1 MLITQSFIVAPLKS
15 ESVQFVFREDKFN
28 VEEEEQLLDG
38 LSGNVAVVDLDRWD
52 LPNADELSGN
62 VAVDDLERWDPP
74 NTDELSGN
82 VVLDVEVDGWQ
93 EEIVKS
99 TSLEL
104 ETVLDA
110 KLGWFVCG

>member
-28 VEEEEQLLDG
+28 VEEEKQLLD
-38 LSGNVAVVDLDRWD
+38 DLG
-52 LPNADELSGN
+52 GN
-62 VAVDDLERWDPP
+62 VAVDDLDRWEDPP

-82 VVLDVEVDGWQ
+82 VALDVEVDGWQ

-99 TSLEL
+99 TTLEL

-110 KLGWFVCG
+110 KLWCGVCG